1 MSADPVSNRGAKKM
15 SPAHNLSMAERSAG
29 APAGPAPE
37 GGELITVETRL
48 GPVAVHPN
56 AVIAMPQGPLG
67 FARHTQFALAELPN
81 PDLSRFKLLQSMDD
95 PSVTFVVAPIEAE
108 GGPISRQDVEDAC
121 LNAGM
126 GTKDLLLLL
135 IVTVRNDPMG
145 VTLTA
150 NLRAPVIVD
159 VRKRIGRQVVLSNP
173 DYAVRHP
180 L

>member
-1 MSADPVSNRGAKKM
+1 MT
-15 SPAHNLSMAERSAG
+15 PAQGLSIAERTSG
-29 APAGPAPE
+29 APTASAPVTDD
-37 GGELITVETRL
+37 LITVETRL

-81 PDLSRFKLLQSMDD
+81 PDLARFKLLQSMDD

-108 GGPISRQDVEDAC
+108 GGPIGRQDIEDAC

-126 GTKDLLLLL
+126 GTRDLLLLL

-145 VTLTA
+145 VSLTA